1 MARRRGQGGVVKFWS
16 IYEKFRENSLNRCNL
31 SIRVRFCSM
40 GEMITFSRASGGS
53 AHGYLAVPASGTGP
67 GVVVIQEWWGLIDQI
82 KSVCDRLA
90 DRGFVALAPDLYDG
104 RVVPLEEP
112 DEAAKTMMALQLSD
126 AAADLSG
133 AVDVLL
139 DRSTSN
145 QVGVLGFCMGG
156 GLALVLGALRP
167 DAVAAVVPCYGV
179 HPWPEGHPDYANYSS
194 ATQIHSAGLDDFFTP
209 DAASALKATLEGRQV
224 DVELFVYPDS
234 QHAFFNDDR
243 PDVFDAKAAGLLW
256 ERSVVFLHQHVG

>member
-1 MARRRGQGGVVKFWS
+1 
-16 IYEKFRENSLNRCNL
+16 
-31 SIRVRFCSM
+31 
-40 GEMITFSRASGGS
+40 
-53 AHGYLAVPASGTGP
+53 
-67 GVVVIQEWWGLIDQI
+67 
-82 KSVCDRLA
+82 
-90 DRGFVALAPDLYDG
+90 
-104 RVVPLEEP
+104 
-112 DEAAKTMMALQLSD
+112 
-126 AAADLSG
+126 
-133 AVDVLL
+133 
-139 DRSTSN
+139 
-145 QVGVLGFCMGG
+145 MGG

-224 DVELFVYPDS
+224 EVELFVYPDS